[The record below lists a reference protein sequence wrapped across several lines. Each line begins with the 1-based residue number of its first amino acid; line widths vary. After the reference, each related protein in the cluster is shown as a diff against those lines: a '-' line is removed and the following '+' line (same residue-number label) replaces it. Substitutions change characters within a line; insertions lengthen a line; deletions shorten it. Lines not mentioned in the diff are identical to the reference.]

1 MCTITC
7 ENKTLRG
14 ETTMTTQPDSSQ
26 PVYLVKQVSPET
38 EGAATTSL
46 WLEIIFG
53 IFSLLGVGHVYSGRT
68 LLGILL
74 MIGWWVYIL
83 VAGFLS
89 TITLGLGAC
98 VFVPIYLA
106 VPIISGI
113 QARTYTLKTNS
124 KGNWAH
130 VAFVA
135 GGGCLLVLLAIGALA
150 VLGIFT
156 AVVTQYNTH

>member
-1 MCTITC
+1 
-7 ENKTLRG
+7 
-14 ETTMTTQPDSSQ
+14 MTTLPDNQESA
-26 PVYLVKQVSPET
+26 YLVKRASPET

-53 IFSLLGVGHVYSGRT
+53 IFSLLGIGHVYSGRT

-74 MIGWWVYIL
+74 MVGWWVYIL
-83 VAGFLS
+83 VAGVIS

-113 QARTYTLKTNS
+113 QARTYTLKTNG
-124 KGNWAH
+124 KGNWLN

-135 GGGCLLVLLAIGALA
+135 GGGCLLVIITLGALA
-150 VLGIFT
+150 VLGIFI
-156 AVVTQYNTH
+156 AVVSQYNTR